1 MSGPYTSDDDRLV
14 EALRQLQNLNPPL
27 DFWKELTEVQR
38 NYARLAD
45 DAFCCVC
52 GARGSHRCNNC
63 QE

>member
-38 NYARLAD
+38 NLGAAQKLAD
-45 DAFCCVC
+45 FLAKNRE
-52 GARGSHRCNNC
+52 AMAK
-63 QE
+63 E